1 MAELI
6 DRSKLMFL
14 LERELDMNGITD
26 WGKGYMEAIHD
37 AMEHAKF
44 METTTEAEIR
54 ATAIS
59 DFLQFVYDNASNEE
73 YANEDGWAISDLIDL
88 EYKFLEQLKE
98 E

>member
-1 MAELI
+1 MAKLI

-54 ATAIS
+54 AKA
-59 DFLQFVYDNASNEE
+59 F
-73 YANEDGWAISDLIDL
+73 SDLIEKIRGSL
-88 EYKFLEQLKE
+88 ELPPLALDYIRIFAEQLKE

>member
-6 DRSKLMFL
+6 DKSKLMFL
-14 LERELDMNGITD
+14 LEREMDMNGITD

-37 AMEHAKF
+37 AMEHVKF

-54 ATAIS
+54 AKAYDEFCTEAIK
-59 DFLQFVYDNASNEE
+59 QFAEFDRLHGYPTVADC
-73 YANEDGWAISDLIDL
+73 EDVLNDVA
-88 EYKFLEQLKE
+88 EQLKE

>member
-54 ATAIS
+54 ASAIDEFAELILS
-59 DFLQFVYDNASNEE
+59 KLDVDGRDWYCARKINEVAE
-73 YANEDGWAISDLIDL
+73 E
-88 EYKFLEQLKE
+88 LKE
-98 E
+98 G

>member
-44 METTTEAEIR
+44 METTTEADIR
-54 ATAIS
+54 AMAI
-59 DFLQFVYDNASNEE
+59 EE
-73 YANEDGWAISDLIDL
+73 FKEEAMRKLTEL
-88 EYKFLEQLKE
+88 ELKNVCYTVTDCKIVLREVAEQLKGE
-98 E
+98 